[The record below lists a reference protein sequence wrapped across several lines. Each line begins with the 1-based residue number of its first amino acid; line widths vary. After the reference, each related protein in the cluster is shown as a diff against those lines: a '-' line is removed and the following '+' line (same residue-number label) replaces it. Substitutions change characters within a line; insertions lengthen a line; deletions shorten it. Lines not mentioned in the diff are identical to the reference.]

1 LVKPGRN
8 HGILK
13 IDVLTTLISP
23 TSDTHTFCFCFSS
36 SNLEELTKGIQMIAA
51 LMDDE
56 DDGNK
61 LQDAA
66 KNLADAFSNLLKAAH
81 GSPGSPD
88 NVSTEE

>member
-1 LVKPGRN
+1 
-8 HGILK
+8 
-13 IDVLTTLISP
+13 
-23 TSDTHTFCFCFSS
+23 
-36 SNLEELTKGIQMIAA
+36 MIAA

-81 GSPGSPD
+81 GSPGAPD
-88 NVSTEE
+88 NVSSEACYSLSWVDFDFNHPGKTIFFEKVQMAQLVSVLCLSPLK

>member
-1 LVKPGRN
+1 
-8 HGILK
+8 
-13 IDVLTTLISP
+13 
-23 TSDTHTFCFCFSS
+23 
-36 SNLEELTKGIQMIAA
+36 MIAA

-81 GSPGSPD
+81 GSPGAPD
-88 NVSTEE
+88 NVSTEEQL